1 MNHQSLQTLQQHDQ
15 LPAVQHETASQAVA
29 SKARALVEARYV
41 MALRNPRDLDVVRER
56 LIKDCKRPSFAKV
69 ARYNKPIGQ
78 GISGPSIRFA
88 EAAIRCM
95 TNINV
100 DIVTVYD
107 DREKRIVSVTVSDS
121 EANTG
126 YSQDVTIDKTVERK
140 KPKPGDVVLRTRM
153 NSYGESVSLIEA
165 TEDDVLNKQNALI
178 SKAVRTQ
185 GLRLIPGDLI
195 DEAMH
200 YVIQTQK
207 NEDAKDPDSAK
218 FTLFDN
224 FAEIGIRVEQIK
236 EFLGHDADKLTPKEL
251 TDLRGL
257 YAAIRDGEAT
267 WNQAVEKK
275 KPKAETPS
283 DVKDMEEQLRKRAKD
298 MPKPEAHYA
307 GEGLPSGKASQTITN
322 INAAIKSA
330 NDDLVKE
337 TLEAAAKHEDV
348 KTEASEVATG
358 ADMFGSVE

>member
-1 MNHQSLQTLQQHDQ
+1 MNALVNLQHHDQ

-29 SKARALVEARYV
+29 SKARALVEARYI
-41 MALRNPRDLDVVRER
+41 MALRNPRDLDVVREK
-56 LIKDCKRPSFAKV
+56 LLKDCKRPSFAKV
-69 ARYNKPIGQ
+69 ARYNKPVGN

-95 TNINV
+95 TNINI

-140 KPKPGDVVLRTRM
+140 KPKPGDVVLRERK

-178 SKAVRTQ
+178 SKALRTQ

-195 DEAMH
+195 EEAMY

-218 FTLFDN
+218 FSLFDN

-236 EFLGHDADKLTPKEL
+236 EFLGHEGDKLTPKEL

-267 WNQAVEKK
+267 WNAAIDKK
-275 KPKAETPS
+275 KPKAETPD
-283 DVKDMEEQLRKRAKD
+283 DVKDMEKQLRERAKAMD
-298 MPKPEAHYA
+298 KP
-307 GEGLPSGKASQTITN
+307 ASPETN
-322 INAAIKSA
+322 KKIANSKIEAAIEAA

-337 TLEAAAKHEDV
+337 TLDAAAKHYAAAQEPEVVADAVDV
-348 KTEASEVATG
+348 D
-358 ADMFGSVE
+358 DMFSGSVD